1 MPSKTNFD
9 ATSSIMCKIYLSQ
22 VTAKFM
28 SRQSIHEITFIK
40 TLTSGASKI
49 SPKLTITLEYWCS
62 WLIESVPFL
71 IACAVLLSVI
81 SLKSP
86 MLLFCLLVG
95 SLITIIIQQ
104 IGQQVHLPRR
114 SLILLQILAVAIVLS
129 LFWLDYFAVPAQ
141 AQFFK
146 KAEDF
151 FKQTLTTSG
160 DAGANNGTQAVS
172 LIFNVLRAL
181 YLLYIAVSLIGVINA
196 VRKDE
201 DWQTIARTPLL
212 VVVAVT
218 IADVLTGFII
228 GTPNSTP

>member
-1 MPSKTNFD
+1 
-9 ATSSIMCKIYLSQ
+9 
-22 VTAKFM
+22 M
-28 SRQSIHEITFIK
+28 SRQTIHERIFLK
-40 TLTSGASKI
+40 TLTISASKI
-49 SPKLTITLEYWCS
+49 STKLTATLEYWRFR
-62 WLIESVPFL
+62 LIESVPFM
-71 IACAVLLSVI
+71 IACAVFLSVI

-86 MLLFCLLVG
+86 ILLFCLLVG

-104 IGQQVHLPRR
+104 IGQQVHLPKRW
-114 SLILLQILAVAIVLS
+114 LILLQILAVAIVLS

-146 KAEDF
+146 RAEDF
-151 FKQTLTTSG
+151 FKLNLTTQG
-160 DAGANNGTQAVS
+160 DTAGNNGTQAVS
-172 LIFNVLRAL
+172 LIFNVLRAV
-181 YLLYIAVSLIGVINA
+181 YLLYIAVSLVGVINA

-228 GTPNSTP
+228 GDTSQ

>member
-1 MPSKTNFD
+1 MPSTTNFD
-9 ATSSIMCKIYLSQ
+9 ATSSIMYKIYLSE
-22 VTAKFM
+22 VTVKFM
-28 SRQSIHEITFIK
+28 SRQSIHKRVFLK
-40 TLTSGASKI
+40 TLTISASKI
-49 SPKLTITLEYWCS
+49 SPKLTGTLEYWRFR
-62 WLIESVPFL
+62 LIESVPFL
-71 IACAVLLSVI
+71 IACAVFLSVI

-86 MLLFCLLVG
+86 ILLFCLLVG

-114 SLILLQILAVAIVLS
+114 SLLLLQILAVAIVLS

-146 KAEDF
+146 RAEDF
-151 FKQTLTTSG
+151 FNNTLTQDDGT
-160 DAGANNGTQAVS
+160 NNNSQNARTAIS

-181 YLLYIAVSLIGVINA
+181 YLLYIAVSLDGVINA

-201 DWQTIARTPLL
+201 DWQTIAKTPLL

-228 GTPNSTP
+228 GDRK